1 MIGAKTLCIRFDKVH
16 EFIRV
21 YEKSRYFVLFAG
33 EKYDLIYNR
42 IRYPV
47 GEKSRIANVI
57 SNNYANIK
65 VDSFDSLLL
74 EKTLT
79 FVNVI
84 IHIKLVGIKI
94 KTTTTTIYS

>member
-1 MIGAKTLCIRFDKVH
+1 MDLLEFMRKVDISYYL
-16 EFIRV
+16 EVKIWFNLQQV
-21 YEKSRYFVLFAG
+21 
-33 EKYDLIYNR
+33 
-42 IRYPV
+42 RYPV

-74 EKTLT
+74 EKKLT
-79 FVNVI
+79 FANVI
-84 IHIKLVGIKI
+84 IHMKLVGIKI